1 MINAWSL
8 LYEHMFGPDDERN
21 YVESRRKEMEDVV
34 ERSSH
39 YYDTDRN
46 RSEITEAT
54 ESDYNDFWKNAYT
67 LNLATNAVKE
77 DKIEFKHVPQ
87 MDLISESKGTPWKYN
102 EEEIVK
108 ELLEYIRGTYKQH
121 YAANDENIQTLDF
134 IEAAHK
140 DGEAFSRDNILK
152 YTSRY
157 DKKGTADRDIMKI
170 MHYAVLLK
178 FFYNKNK
185 NRETYPQ

>member
-1 MINAWSL
+1 MTNAWSF
-8 LYEHMFGPDDERN
+8 LYDAMN
-21 YVESRRKEMEDVV
+21 EDKI
-34 ERSSH
+34 
-39 YYDTDRN
+39 DFTDAHCT
-46 RSEITEAT
+46 EFITMNSN
-54 ESDYNDFWKNAYT
+54 SDYMESFNYGNT
-67 LNLATNAVKE
+67 VSNG
-77 DKIEFKHVPQ
+77 DKIEFDIIPG
-87 MDLISESKGTPWKYN
+87 MDLITESKGTPWKYN

-140 DGEAFSRDNILK
+140 DGEAFCRDNILK

-170 MHYAVLLK
+170 QHYAVLLK
-178 FFYNKNK
+178 FFRNKNN

>member
-1 MINAWSL
+1 MINSWSL
-8 LYEHMFGPDDERN
+8 LYDEL
-21 YVESRRKEMEDVV
+21 
-34 ERSSH
+34 
-39 YYDTDRN
+39 YDEVLKLENENSFTVQTD
-46 RSEITEAT
+46 
-54 ESDYNDFWKNAYT
+54 
-67 LNLATNAVKE
+67 
-77 DKIEFKHVPQ
+77 
-87 MDLISESKGTPWKYN
+87 MISNSPAIPWKYN

-140 DGEAFSRDNILK
+140 DGEAFCRDNILK

-170 MHYAVLLK
+170 QHYSVLLR
-178 FFYNKNK
+178 FFRNKNAQ
-185 NRETYPQ
+185 RETYNQ

>member
-1 MINAWSL
+1 MINSWSML
-8 LYEHMFGPDDERN
+8 SDEMNSSNDDFTVFGSYDD
-21 YVESRRKEMEDVV
+21 DVIDFGQ
-34 ERSSH
+34 
-39 YYDTDRN
+39 YDSGINLGDEN
-46 RSEITEAT
+46 V
-54 ESDYNDFWKNAYT
+54 DF
-67 LNLATNAVKE
+67 
-77 DKIEFKHVPQ
+77 DS
-87 MDLISESKGTPWKYN
+87 LISDSPAIPWKYN

-140 DGEAFSRDNILK
+140 DGEAFCRDNILK

-170 MHYAVLLK
+170 QHYSVLLK
-178 FFYNKNK
+178 FFRDKNAQ
-185 NRETYPQ
+185 RETYNQ

>member
-1 MINAWSL
+1 MYCELNYFSFEKMKL
-8 LYEHMFGPDDERN
+8 PDDRIEIN
-21 YVESRRKEMEDVV
+21 LSSSEDTL
-34 ERSSH
+34 SLSDSDNMPPWGH
-39 YYDTDRN
+39 SDL
-46 RSEITEAT
+46 EA
-54 ESDYNDFWKNAYT
+54 
-67 LNLATNAVKE
+67 
-77 DKIEFKHVPQ
+77 
-87 MDLISESKGTPWKYN
+87 LISESKGTPWKYN

-140 DGEAFSRDNILK
+140 DGEPFCRDNILK
-152 YTSRY
+152 YVSRY

-178 FFYNKNK
+178 FFHTKNK

>member
-1 MINAWSL
+1 MINSWSML
-8 LYEHMFGPDDERN
+8 SDEMNSSNDDFTVFG
-21 YVESRRKEMEDVV
+21 S
-34 ERSSH
+34 
-39 YYDTDRN
+39 
-46 RSEITEAT
+46 
-54 ESDYNDFWKNAYT
+54 YNDDVIDFGQHDFRI
-67 LNLATNAVKE
+67 NLGDENLVS
-77 DKIEFKHVPQ
+77 DS
-87 MDLISESKGTPWKYN
+87 LISDSPAIPWKYN

-140 DGEAFSRDNILK
+140 DGEAFCRDNILK

-170 MHYAVLLK
+170 QHYSVLLK
-178 FFYNKNK
+178 FFRDKTAQ
-185 NRETYPQ
+185 RETYNQ

>member
-1 MINAWSL
+1 M
-8 LYEHMFGPDDERN
+8 G
-21 YVESRRKEMEDVV
+21 DVT
-34 ERSSH
+34 ERSS
-39 YYDTDRN
+39 YYYETDRN
-46 RSEITEAT
+46 RSTNDRISEAT
-54 ESDYNDFWKNAYT
+54 ESDYNDFWENAYT
-67 LNLATNAVKE
+67 FNLETNTVKE
-77 DKIEFKHVPQ
+77 DKIEFDHVPQ
-87 MDLISESKGTPWKYN
+87 MDLITESKGTPWKYN

-140 DGEAFSRDNILK
+140 DGEAFCRDNILK

-170 MHYAVLLK
+170 QHYAILLK
-178 FFYNKNK
+178 FFRDKNN